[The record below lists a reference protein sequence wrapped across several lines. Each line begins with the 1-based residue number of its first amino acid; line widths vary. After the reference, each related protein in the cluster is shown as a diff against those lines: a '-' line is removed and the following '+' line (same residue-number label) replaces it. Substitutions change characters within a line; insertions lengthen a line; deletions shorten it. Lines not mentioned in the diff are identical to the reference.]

1 MPDQGIMHRL
11 GSKLVD
17 IFVVSIAVFAV
28 HITEAFSLHIPPFNR
43 CKVAIQLA
51 MFVSAWIKSFANGE
65 LASDYIFTQWN
76 ELFIKIKRITGNLQ
90 WHEHTHICI
99 KTVTCHP
106 FIPS

>member
-51 MFVSAWIKSFANGE
+51 MFVSA
-65 LASDYIFTQWN
+65 
-76 ELFIKIKRITGNLQ
+76 
-90 WHEHTHICI
+90 
-99 KTVTCHP
+99 
-106 FIPS
+106 